1 MGLIENK
8 ICYTYEDLTIKPC
21 IVSEINHRIE
31 CNPFDKDGMLPLF
44 TAPMDTVVNEEN
56 FNQFELNKITSILP
70 RVEQYPL
77 ETRVTYAT
85 GGKWAAFS
93 LDEFIHYFCTPVIP
107 MFKGFP
113 MKALI
118 DVANGH
124 MQRLFDAAKKAKSI
138 WGRNLILMG
147 GNIANEETYD
157 LYADAGFD
165 YVRIGIG
172 GGKGCLSTSNTG
184 VHKPMASLVNDTYF
198 IKKKLEDEKKYEKLP
213 YIIAD
218 GGIRNYCDVTKA
230 IGVLGADYVMIG
242 SLFNKAI
249 ESNGKTTYGSF
260 YWNVRGKKILRPI
273 KTLLYYGRQI
283 PKNKYEKSY
292 KLFKQGKLSIWK
304 QFFGQSTKMAQT
316 LINEANNLN
325 SKLKTSEGLIKYQ
338 KVEYDIKGWA
348 ENETDYLKSA
358 MSYTNSKTLNEYK
371 DSQWIRISK
380 IDYNK

>member
-1 MGLIENK
+1 MDKN
-8 ICYTYEDLTIKPC
+8 IKLGYDDIAIIPEK
-21 IVSEINHRIE
+21 VTEIFSRSD
-31 CNPFDKDGMLPLF
+31 CNPYDKDGFLPIF
-44 TAPMDTVVNEEN
+44 ASCMSSVVSIENTKAFNEAKIRTVIPRDISINERLDYIVKASGGFIDNYN
-56 FNQFELNKITSILP
+56 F
-70 RVEQYPL
+70 V
-77 ETRVTYAT
+77 
-85 GGKWAAFS
+85 AFS
-93 LDEFIHYFCTPVIP
+93 LNEIKEWFLEEKNFANGILLCYP
-107 MFKGFP
+107 MNIC
-113 MKALI
+113 I
-118 DVANGH
+118 DLANGH
-124 MQRLFDAAKKAKSI
+124 MQIVIDIVKSLKLRYGNKI
-138 WGRNLILMG
+138 CIMA
-147 GNIANEETYD
+147 GNIANPETYR
-157 LYADAGFD
+157 LYEDAGLD
-165 YVRIGIG
+165 YLRCSIGSG
-172 GGKGCLSTSNTG
+172 NACLTSSNLG
-184 VHKPMASLVNDTYF
+184 LHYSVFSLLKELYE
-198 IKKKLEDEKKYEKLP
+198 IKKEINGKCK
-213 YIIAD
+213 IIAD
-218 GGIRNYCDVTKA
+218 GGIHGYRDIQKA
-230 IGVLGADYVMIG
+230 LIYADYVMIG